1 MSAAAAR
8 RKKQLAARQKEKGD
22 AVEARLDELLSGSL
36 DEATAYEALQL
47 AQSLVKKREH
57 SNDYTGATELA
68 YSSSLAILKQNRVS
82 VASQL
87 LALLVETLRETQTE
101 CTSDPWIARILELQT
116 AHEQAMDSLKST
128 TTQEITRLT
137 RLQRDFLRKCI
148 HWSADLGPIRF
159 GHVELQ
165 ELLGKQSW
173 KLVEL
178 ESANDQEKE
187 EGEEDVQ
194 SLQCDTVVHMALAE
208 KPDKILEFLKTLPPP
223 KPEEIKMGH
232 KCPPADRD
240 ALLTRS
246 LLVFCAVE
254 NLRDANILLRSYV
267 EQVEDRP
274 IDELAKSY
282 MNKEDGFAPS
292 HAVFG
297 SMLLRVCEK
306 DTRTGPLF
314 SWLLRSFKK
323 ELDLLYKPQV
333 VQSYTTKIGKVY
345 FNIQPPPSMMSMME
359 NMMSMMGGGGGM
371 QMNPAMMQA
380 ALAQAQGM

>member
-1 MSAAAAR
+1 M
-8 RKKQLAARQKEKGD
+8 
-22 AVEARLDELLSGSL
+22 
-36 DEATAYEALQL
+36 
-47 AQSLVKKREH
+47 
-57 SNDYTGATELA
+57 
-68 YSSSLAILKQNRVS
+68 
-82 VASQL
+82 
-87 LALLVETLRETQTE
+87 
-101 CTSDPWIARILELQT
+101 
-116 AHEQAMDSLKST
+116 
-128 TTQEITRLT
+128 T

-223 KPEEIKMGH
+223 KPEEIKRDTR
-232 KCPPADRD
+232 PPADRD

-297 SMLLRVCEK
+297 VCCCVSVKRIRVLVLSFRGRCARSRRNWICCTSHKWCNRTPPRLARCISIFSHLL
-306 DTRTGPLF
+306 P
-314 SWLLRSFKK
+314 
-323 ELDLLYKPQV
+323 
-333 VQSYTTKIGKVY
+333 
-345 FNIQPPPSMMSMME
+345 
-359 NMMSMMGGGGGM
+359 
-371 QMNPAMMQA
+371 
-380 ALAQAQGM
+380 